1 MVMQPTKKTRR
12 SRPQGRLLSRV
23 GLLNIVR
30 KGTSYSYWGD
40 PYHLLLTIPWPGFL
54 GLFAGLY
61 VAANAVYAL
70 IYLAGGNCIANA
82 EPGSFADAFFFS
94 VQTMA
99 SIGYGAMY
107 PRTFYANGVVT
118 IEALMGLLTVAIVT
132 GLAFA
137 RFSLP
142 TARVLFSR
150 VAIISPFN
158 GVPTLM
164 FRTANE
170 RHNLIVEAE
179 LQVALVS
186 NEVTLEGQFMRR
198 EQDLKLVRN
207 QTAIFA
213 LTWMVMH
220 QIDEHSPLYGA
231 TAETLAET
239 EAEIVV
245 TLTGLD
251 ETVSQTIHARHSF
264 IAGEILWNM
273 WFVDTL
279 SHTPD
284 GRQSIDYTRFHDVIP
299 FNV

>member
-1 MVMQPTKKTRR
+1 MQLMKKTRR

-23 GLLNIVR
+23 GLLNVVR
-30 KGTSYSYWGD
+30 KNTSYSYWGD

-61 VAANAVYAL
+61 VAANALYAL
-70 IYLAGGNCIANA
+70 VYLAGGNCIANA

-231 TAETLAET
+231 TAETLAEI

-264 IAGEILWNM
+264 VAGEVLWNM

-279 SHTPD
+279 STTPD
-284 GRQSIDYTRFHDVIP
+284 GRHSIDYTRFHDVIP

>member
-1 MVMQPTKKTRR
+1 MQQIKKPRRPRPYTR
-12 SRPQGRLLSRV
+12 LVSRV

-30 KGTSYSYWGD
+30 KGTSYSYWRD

-61 VAANAVYAL
+61 LAVNTVFAL
-70 IYLAGGNCIANA
+70 FYLAGGNCIENA
-82 EPGSFADAFFFS
+82 QPGSFWDAFFFS

-107 PRTFYANGVVT
+107 PRTFYANSMVT
-118 IEALMGLLTVAIVT
+118 IEALTGLLGVAIVT
-132 GLAFA
+132 GLGFS

-142 TARVLFSR
+142 TAKVLFSR
-150 VAIISPFN
+150 VAVVAPFD

-164 FRTANE
+164 FRTANQ
-170 RHNLIVEAE
+170 RHNLIVEAQI
-179 LQVALVS
+179 QVSLVR
-186 NEVTLEGQFMRR
+186 NEVNLEGKFMRR
-198 EQDLKLVRN
+198 EYDLKLVRN

-220 QIDEHSPLYGA
+220 QIDEHSQLYGA
-231 TAETLAET
+231 TAETLADA

-264 IAGEILWNM
+264 VAREILWNM

-279 SHTPD
+279 STTPD
-284 GRQSIDYTRFHDVIP
+284 GKRAIDYTHFHEVIP
-299 FNV
+299 FNS